1 MLKNLPLALKIFLLP
16 GIAIFGLLLYLA
28 YNYSLLSSNNERL
41 SKLEQR
47 YYPALEQTDSIIFNF
62 SRLPNLLNNAVAAG
76 EQEIIKEADA
86 TIADINSKLSAVKQ
100 LSEGEG
106 DLTASAKAWAESIS
120 TYYQNARDSSEKII
134 TGSASFDDLRPNL
147 ERMSQDLQTSK
158 ELGDKFRAAVY
169 ANFHDSLELAL
180 SNNSTTI
187 SVGLILVIVLSAVVI
202 LCSLLVIRQIM
213 QNVHDVIESLQDIA
227 KGDGDLTRRIKN
239 DSRDEI
245 GTMIGHFNGL
255 LDTLQQTIGSV
266 IKSAEP
272 LNQVSSQL
280 YQLTQSV
287 ERNASSQHTH
297 TQSIVNNIQDM
308 VSSVQD
314 INSRTGQAAGAASDV
329 AKKANHAQAS
339 LGDLTSSIQ
348 DLANEVLQ
356 TVESIHQLQGE
367 TQEVGKVLDVIKVIA
382 EQTNLLA
389 LNAAIEAARA
399 GEQGRG
405 FAVVADEV
413 RNLAF
418 KTQKSTEEIQE
429 IIQRLQRS
437 TQGVVQ
443 TMNSNSTKA
452 QSSLEKTSDA
462 TSALAAIVDGIQQIS
477 QSNSGIADLT
487 QNQLHLSH
495 TMQENANGLSED
507 ASVSRKGAGETA
519 RLGEALVS
527 MGDNLKQATG
537 KFRV

>member
-1 MLKNLPLALKIFLLP
+1 M
-16 GIAIFGLLLYLA
+16 A

-106 DLTASAKAWAESIS
+106 DLAVSAKAWAESIS

-147 ERMSQDLQTSK
+147 ERMSKDLQASK

-329 AKKANHAQAS
+329 AKKP
-339 LGDLTSSIQ
+339 I
-348 DLANEVLQ
+348 
-356 TVESIHQLQGE
+356 
-367 TQEVGKVLDVIKVIA
+367 
-382 EQTNLLA
+382 
-389 LNAAIEAARA
+389 
-399 GEQGRG
+399 
-405 FAVVADEV
+405 
-413 RNLAF
+413 
-418 KTQKSTEEIQE
+418 
-429 IIQRLQRS
+429 
-437 TQGVVQ
+437 
-443 TMNSNSTKA
+443 M
-452 QSSLEKTSDA
+452 
-462 TSALAAIVDGIQQIS
+462 
-477 QSNSGIADLT
+477 
-487 QNQLHLSH
+487 
-495 TMQENANGLSED
+495 
-507 ASVSRKGAGETA
+507 RKPAWVT
-519 RLGEALVS
+519 
-527 MGDNLKQATG
+527 
-537 KFRV
+537 